1 MVEKTFEFINRY
13 KNKPFF
19 LYLPY
24 TGPHVSLQA
33 PDEAVKEYIG
43 KFEEKPYRGEKGY
56 ASTLYPKSTYASM
69 ITYMDKK
76 IGLIMELLEKLNLD
90 ENTLVM
96 FSSDNGATFDAGGVD
111 TEFFNSVGGLRG
123 RKQDLYEGGIREP
136 FIARW
141 PGKIEAATISDHISV
156 QFDLMATLAELIGV
170 KKPQTDGISFLP
182 ALLGNEKQQEEH
194 PYLYFEF
201 PEKSGQVAIRM
212 GKWKGVKSNMKKDKD
227 SPWEIFDIEKD
238 VNETTNVAAAHP
250 GLIKEFEAILKKEHQ
265 PSHIRDWEFVN
276 PKFNSSQN

>member
-1 MVEKTFEFINRY
+1 
-13 KNKPFF
+13 
-19 LYLPY
+19 
-24 TGPHVSLQA
+24 
-33 PDEAVKEYIG
+33 
-43 KFEEKPYRGEKGY
+43 
-56 ASTLYPKSTYASM
+56 
-69 ITYMDKK
+69 MDKK

-111 TEFFNSVGGLRG
+111 TEFFNSVGGLGG

-212 GKWKGVKSNMKKDKD
+212 GKWKGVKSNMKNDKD